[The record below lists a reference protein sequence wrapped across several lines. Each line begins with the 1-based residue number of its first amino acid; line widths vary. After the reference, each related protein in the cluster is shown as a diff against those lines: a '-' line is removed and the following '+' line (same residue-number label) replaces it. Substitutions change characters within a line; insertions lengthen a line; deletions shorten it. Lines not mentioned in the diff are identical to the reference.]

1 MEHTGLIGHPVSHSL
16 SPVIHGYWLRMH
28 GIEGDYTLHDIA
40 PEALTTTLEH
50 WRKKTPLRG
59 VNVTVPHKQSVIPFM
74 DRMDAAAQAIG
85 AVNTIRIDN
94 GEWHGTNTDAYG
106 FMAHFNAE
114 MPDYAKRLNHAVV
127 LGAGGAARA
136 AIHALKCESVERITI
151 LNRTYDTAR
160 TLAAEFDVE
169 AAPMESAADILLTAD
184 MLTNTTSAGM
194 KGNAPLLLPM
204 ASLPLHAVVYDIVY
218 APLVT
223 PLLAEAHAYN
233 LATVDG
239 LGMLLYQAQKA
250 FEYWWGVLPAVTP
263 ELRAAVVQTL
273 EARA

>member
-16 SPVIHGYWLRMH
+16 SPVIHAYWLRTH

-40 PEALTTTLEH
+40 PETLATTLER
-50 WRKKTPLRG
+50 WRKKMPLRG
-59 VNVTVPHKQSVIPFM
+59 VNVTVPHKQSVIPFLDSM
-74 DRMDAAAQAIG
+74 DDAAQAIG

-94 GEWHGTNTDAYG
+94 GTWHGTNTDAYG
-106 FMAHFNAE
+106 FMAHFKAE
-114 MPDYAKRLNHAVV
+114 MPDYATRLNHAVV

-136 AIHALKCESVERITI
+136 AIHALKCEGIGRITI
-151 LNRTYDTAR
+151 LNRTFDTAR
-160 TLAAEFDVE
+160 ALAAQFDVE
-169 AAPMESAADILLTAD
+169 AAPMEKAADILASAD
-184 MLTNTTSAGM
+184 VLTNTTSAGM
-194 KGNAPLLLPM
+194 KGNAPLLLPI
-204 ASLPLHAVVYDIVY
+204 AALPLHAVVYDIVY

-250 FEYWWGVLPAVTP
+250 FECWWGVLPSVTP
-263 ELRAAVVQTL
+263 ALRAAVLKTL